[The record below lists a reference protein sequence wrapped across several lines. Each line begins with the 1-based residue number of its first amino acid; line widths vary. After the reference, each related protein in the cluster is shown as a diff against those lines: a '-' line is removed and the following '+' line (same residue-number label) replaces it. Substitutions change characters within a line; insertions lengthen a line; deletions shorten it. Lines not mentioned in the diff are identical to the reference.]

1 MRQSWTNIEA
11 SPSTPSKIN
20 IADALEISLADG
32 TCNLQTAAT
41 TMYAHVR
48 IGEHIHLDTSITCTP
63 GGNQDDRSFFSRIK
77 PRDDIANKKS
87 LKFASLRLCA

>member
-32 TCNLQTAAT
+32 ACNLQTAAT
-41 TMYAHVR
+41 TVYAHVR
-48 IGEHIHLDTSITCTP
+48 IERTRTP
-63 GGNQDDRSFFSRIK
+63 GYINYMHTEETGTILPF
-77 PRDDIANKKS
+77 
-87 LKFASLRLCA
+87 LVV